1 MKKTLILVVILFV
14 LITVIVILGNIITVG
29 EKMTAV
35 VGAPYLEYAFYLILV
50 GLFTYLVYVAILQP
64 TRRIHN
70 APEFPVLS
78 VEDKENGL
86 TDEEYKKRL
95 LAFAERLW
103 LTLWVVSIPFQYKL
117 VSKFSSNEKDEEK

>member
-50 GLFTYLVYVAILQP
+50 GLFC
-64 TRRIHN
+64 
-70 APEFPVLS
+70 
-78 VEDKENGL
+78 
-86 TDEEYKKRL
+86 
-95 LAFAERLW
+95 
-103 LTLWVVSIPFQYKL
+103 
-117 VSKFSSNEKDEEK
+117 